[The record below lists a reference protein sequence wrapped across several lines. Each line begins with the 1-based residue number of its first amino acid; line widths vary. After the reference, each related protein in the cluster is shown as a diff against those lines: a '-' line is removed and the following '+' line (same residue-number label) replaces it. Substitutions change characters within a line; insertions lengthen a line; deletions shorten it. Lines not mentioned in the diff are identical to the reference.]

1 MFTYI
6 LIRVLF
12 LILYLKQ
19 ESLETFLKNDKTA
32 YQYLFSFKH
41 NIFIVYQYFYF
52 TFVPSI

>member
-32 YQYLFSFKH
+32 YQNLFSFKH
-41 NIFIVYQYFYF
+41 NIFIVYQ
-52 TFVPSI
+52 